1 MREPPEPAVAKPAV
15 SRMAAERRRP
25 SMNAMNHGQMGQ
37 AQTEYGL
44 ILMLVAIT
52 VIGAL
57 TILGQQVHEMWHT
70 IAAAMPR

>member
-1 MREPPEPAVAKPAV
+1 
-15 SRMAAERRRP
+15 
-25 SMNAMNHGQMGQ
+25 MNHGQAGQ
-37 AQTEYGL
+37 ANTEYGP
-44 ILMLVAIT
+44 ILMLIGLT

>member
-1 MREPPEPAVAKPAV
+1 MREPPEASVAKQAIGWMAV
-15 SRMAAERRRP
+15 ERRGP
-25 SMNAMNHGQMGQ
+25 SMSAMNHGQAGQ

>member
-1 MREPPEPAVAKPAV
+1 
-15 SRMAAERRRP
+15 MAAERRGP
-25 SMNAMNHGQMGQ
+25 SMRPMNHGQAGQ
-37 AQTEYGL
+37 AHTEYGL
-44 ILMLVAIT
+44 ILMLVGIT

>member
-1 MREPPEPAVAKPAV
+1 MVV
-15 SRMAAERRRP
+15 ERLGP
-25 SMNAMNHGQMGQ
+25 SMKAMNHGQAGQ

-70 IAAAMPR
+70 IAAALPR